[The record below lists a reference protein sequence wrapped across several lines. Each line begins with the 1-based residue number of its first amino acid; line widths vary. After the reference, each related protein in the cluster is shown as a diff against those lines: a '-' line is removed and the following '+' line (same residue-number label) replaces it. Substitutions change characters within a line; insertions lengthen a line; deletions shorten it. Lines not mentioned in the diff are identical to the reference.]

1 VWSAFS
7 RKAIENPRIDK
18 TDGRLK
24 FTAEGR
30 MKYMHNMLRSGLL
43 VVTARLL
50 FCDLFAVAGDDKAE
64 GAKVQIEKLA
74 LFKNGLGFVV
84 SIGELPRDAQT
95 VRIGQLPIP
104 SLGTFWIG
112 YPKDVRLQS
121 AVTSMEEL
129 EIDVPVQSIGQLL
142 QMNVGRKVLIHTSD
156 RDIEGTILVG
166 PAPRGTEKSPSPYF
180 MSPQAKETSPYS
192 LDPSRPAEILMMRT
206 EKGIVALYP
215 GSIQRAEFS
224 DSEPIS
230 TTRHKQKCPS
240 ILLKLERPSGGER
253 ISVSYLAKGVTWVPS
268 YLIDLSDSKNAKF
281 SAHAIVINE
290 MTDLDNVKLQLVT
303 GFPNIKFS
311 GIQSPM
317 AKNQSL
323 ADFLRAL
330 SGSGGRQEGLDLSM
344 LQQGVL
350 ANAMG
355 GFRDAESALVPDFP
369 GPAEGEVAEDLY
381 FYPVKNLTLKKDE
394 TAWIPLFTAEMPY
407 KHIYT
412 WKIRD
417 FVDNDDR
424 YRTEKELQDRK
435 AGEEI
440 WHSCRFTNTLS
451 MPLTTAA
458 TEFVTNGEL
467 TGQDVCYYT
476 PPGAETTVRINKALN
491 LMAEQAETEVER
503 KRDATTFYGY
513 HYDLVKVRGDLRL
526 RNRLA
531 KETSVE
537 ITKELSGE
545 VLESLPKSKDTK
557 TAAGLKKVNP
567 KHILTWSIDLKP
579 GEERKVSYQYQVYI
593 RD

>member
-1 VWSAFS
+1 
-7 RKAIENPRIDK
+7 
-18 TDGRLK
+18 
-24 FTAEGR
+24 
-30 MKYMHNMLRSGLL
+30 MKYLHDAVRSGLL
-43 VVTARLL
+43 VVTAGLL
-50 FCDLFAVAGDDKAE
+50 FCNSFAGAGDDKPE
-64 GAKVQIEKLA
+64 GAKVQIEKIA

-84 SIGELPRDAQT
+84 SSGELPRNAQT
-95 VRIGQLPIP
+95 VRIGQLPVP

-121 AVTSMEEL
+121 AVTLMEEL
-129 EIDVPVQSIGQLL
+129 ESDVPVQSIGQLL
-142 QMNVGRKVLIHTSD
+142 QMNVGRKVLLHMSD
-156 RDIEGTILVG
+156 RDIEGTILAS
-166 PAPRGTEKSPSPYF
+166 PTPKSTREAPSPYF
-180 MSPQAKETSPYS
+180 MSPQARESV
-192 LDPSRPAEILMMRT
+192 DPARPADILLMRT
-206 EKGIVALYP
+206 EKGIVVLYP
-215 GSIQRAEFS
+215 GSIQRAEFT
-224 DSEPIS
+224 DGEPIS
-230 TTRHKQKCPS
+230 TTRHTQKCPS
-240 ILLKLERPSGGER
+240 IVVKLEKPSGGEKV
-253 ISVSYLAKGVTWVPS
+253 SVSYLARGVTWVPG
-268 YLIDLSDSKNAKF
+268 YLIDLSDAKSAKF
-281 SAHAIVINE
+281 SAHAVVVNE

-311 GIQSPM
+311 GIQSPV
-317 AKNQSL
+317 AKSQSL
-323 ADFLRAL
+323 AEFLRAL
-330 SGSGGRQEGLDLSM
+330 SGSGGRQEGLDYAM
-344 LQQGVL
+344 LQQRVL
-350 ANAMG
+350 ANAEG
-355 GFRDAESALVPDFP
+355 GYRDAESALAPDYS
-369 GPAEGEVAEDLY
+369 GPSEGEVAEDLY

-412 WKIRD
+412 WKIKD

-424 YRTEKELQDRK
+424 YRTEKESQDHK

-476 PPGAETTVRINKALN
+476 APGAETTVKINKALN
-491 LMAEQAETEVER
+491 LLAEQAETEVER

-531 KETSVE
+531 KQVGVE

-545 VLESLPKSKDTK
+545 VLETLPKSKDTK

-579 GEERKVSYQYQVYI
+579 GEERRISYQYQVYI